1 MKMKTPV
8 SILLILT
15 LLMAISCNQEN
26 KYQDAIS
33 IDRTDFKTTQSLT
46 GLVVEFDSMILK
58 PRQLQLYDSL
68 LITYNSGAD
77 KLFHIFNLKTKKKI
91 GECIS
96 MGQGPTEMLQP
107 FFVPSKDSVVIF
119 DMATSILSKYSIAE
133 FISNQEP
140 IASERIK
147 LTEQLFSGVSFLG
160 KDMIG
165 SMYRPEYPLYIFNSN
180 GETIKEFGAYPVSDI
195 TYTDIEIIDAYRSVI
210 TTNLT
215 DRVAVCHYFTDLID
229 IYNKEGALEKR
240 IHGPEHIFPHFKEY
254 VDGNIVSSKAV
265 KGTYRDAFYSPVSV
279 GEDFFVLYNGKSVEE
294 KGYNLLAKEIFVF
307 GWDGKPKQRILLDKG
322 VFRIAVDQSNKKIYG
337 ISDDPEYH
345 IVEFSYK

>member
-1 MKMKTPV
+1 MKTPV
-8 SILLILT
+8 SILIVLA
-15 LLMAISCNQEN
+15 LLVLCSCNQSN
-26 KYQDAIS
+26 VYQHATS
-33 IDRTDFKTTQSLT
+33 INRNDFKTMQSLV
-46 GLVVEFDSMILK
+46 GSDVEFDSLILK

-77 KLFHIFNLKTKKKI
+77 KLFHIFNMKTKKKI

-107 FFVPSKDSVVIF
+107 FFVPSKDSVTIF
-119 DMATSILSKYSIAE
+119 DMATSTLSTYCIPE
-133 FISNQEP
+133 FISEKEP
-140 IASERIK
+140 IPSVRIK
-147 LTEQLFSGVSFLG
+147 LKEQIFGGISFLG
-160 KDMIG
+160 KNLIG
-165 SMYRPEYPLYIFNSN
+165 SMYIPEYPLCLFNQD
-180 GETIKEFGAYPVSDI
+180 GEKVQGFGAYPVSDI
-195 TYTDIEIIDAYRSVI
+195 KYTDREIIDAYRAIV

-229 IYNKEGALEKR
+229 IYNKDGVLEKR

-307 GWDGKPKQRILLDKG
+307 GWDGKPKQHFVLDKG
-322 VFRIAVDQSNKKIYG
+322 VFRIAVDQLNKKIYG
-337 ISDDPEYH
+337 ISDEPEYH
-345 IVEFSYK
+345 ILEFAYK